1 MKNIL
6 KTLALLLTTIAFAQ
20 NGRMY
25 IPSELSPENAAEMQ
39 SLGMQITIDDVY
51 SKADG
56 SLKDAIIHFNGGC
69 TAEVISSKGLVL
81 TNHHCGYSAIQAHS
95 TVEHDYLHDGFWAKS
110 LSEELANPDMTVT
123 FIKRIDNVT
132 EEVLKGI
139 KPTLTEKEKQ
149 ALIQKNLKKVTDNAT
164 KETWQDVFVK
174 SFFDGNEYH
183 LFVVENYKD
192 IRLVGAP
199 PSSIGKFGAD
209 TDNWMFPRHSG
220 DFSLFRIYADKNNK
234 PAKYSKDNVPY
245 KPIYSLPISIDG
257 VAEDDFTLVYGFPGR
272 TQEYLPAVAVDQIVH
287 KVNPAGIKVREEAL
301 AIVDSYMRKDP
312 KIKIQYASK
321 FAGIANYWK
330 KWIGENQGIE
340 KSHAIAKKRAFEKE
354 FTKRISE
361 KGLTEKYGKLLTDF
375 DNLYAEKEDIAVT
388 RNYLI
393 EVMYRNTELLN
404 IAFRLYQLEQ
414 TLDKKGEKVFNK
426 RRIAVL
432 KSLKGKYANYNATVD
447 KAVFKK
453 LTQLYKDSVSNVYIP
468 NSLLN
473 NEIAKLT
480 QKVYKKSAL
489 TNYNALAKLFAI
501 TDAKAFIK
509 KLKKDK
515 GYQVGREFAALFYDK
530 VNPKYGA
537 ISQKIAAVQRNYMK
551 ALILAFPEKQ
561 FAPDANGTLRIT
573 YGQVKGYEP
582 KDAVYYKPVSHLGG
596 VMQKYIPGDYEFDVS
611 PKLQELYK
619 NKDFGSYAENGKL
632 AVNFLGTNHTTG
644 GNSGSPVLDA
654 YGNLIGL
661 NFDRVWEGTMSDMNY
676 DPTICRNI
684 MVDVRYILFII
695 DKYAGAQNI
704 IDELNFVHP
713 KQAKK

>member
-1 MKNIL
+1 MKNYI
-6 KTLALLLTTIAFAQ
+6 KIIVLLLSSFAFAQ

-25 IPSELSPENAAEMQ
+25 IPSELSQENADEMRA
-39 SLGMQITIDDVY
+39 LGMEMSIEDVY
-51 SKADG
+51 SVADG
-56 SLKDAIIHFNGGC
+56 SVKDAIIHFNGGC
-69 TAEVISSKGLVL
+69 TAEVISKQGLVL
-81 TNHHCGYSAIQAHS
+81 TNHHCGYSAIQSHS
-95 TVEHDYLHDGFWAKS
+95 TVDNDYLHDGFWAMSKA
-110 LSEELANPDMTVT
+110 EELENPDMVVT

-132 EEVLKGI
+132 NEVLAGI
-139 KPTLTEKEKQ
+139 NDTMDEATKKK
-149 ALIQKNLKKVTDNAT
+149 LINKNLDNVSKNAKKEA
-164 KETWQDVFVK
+164 WQDVFIK

-183 LFVVENYKD
+183 LFVTETYKD

-234 PAKYSKDNVPY
+234 PATYSKDNVPY
-245 KPIYSLPISIDG
+245 KPVHALPVSVDG

-272 TQEYLPAVAVDQIVH
+272 TSEYLPAVAVDQIVH
-287 KVNPAGIKVREEAL
+287 KVNPAGIEVREKAL
-301 AIVDSYMRKDP
+301 AIVDKYMRKDP

-321 FAGIANYWK
+321 FASIANYWK

-340 KSHAIAKKRAFEKE
+340 KSNAIAKKKEFEKE
-354 FTKRISE
+354 FTKRVNE
-361 KGLTEKYGKLLTDF
+361 KGLTNKYGSLLTDF
-375 DNLYAEKEDIAVT
+375 DKYYAEKEEIAVT

-404 IAFRLYQLEQ
+404 TAFRLYQLEN
-414 TLDKKGEKVFNK
+414 TLDKKGEKTFNK
-426 RRIAVL
+426 AKINLL
-432 KSLKGKYANYNATVD
+432 KSLKGKYANYNAEVD
-447 KAVFKK
+447 KAVF
-453 LTQLYKDSVSNVYIP
+453 
-468 NSLLN
+468 
-473 NEIAKLT
+473 AKLT
-480 QKVYKKSAL
+480 ALYKEKVNPNYVPTLLQNTDVAKLTKGVYKKSAL
-489 TNYNALAKLFAI
+489 TNYNALEKLLNI
-501 TDAKAFIK
+501 KDSKALLK

-515 GYQVGREFAALFYDK
+515 GYKIGREFAALFFNK
-530 VNPKYGA
+530 VNPKYQA
-537 ISQKIAAVQRNYMK
+537 VNQKINAVQRNYMK
-551 ALILAFPEKQ
+551 AIMVVFPEKQ
-561 FAPDANGTLRIT
+561 FAPDANSTLRIT

-611 PKLQELYK
+611 PKLQALYK
-619 NKDFGSYAENGKL
+619 AKDFGTYADKEGKL

-654 YGNLIGL
+654 NGNLIGL

-695 DKYAGAQNI
+695 DKYAGATNL
-704 IDELNFVHP
+704 IDEMELVHP
-713 KQAKK
+713 KAKN

>member
-1 MKNIL
+1 MKNTL
-6 KTLALLLTTIAFAQ
+6 KILALLFTTIAFAQ

-25 IPSELSPENAAEMQ
+25 IPSELNPENAAEMQ
-39 SLGMQITIDDVY
+39 ALGMQMTIEDVY

-132 EEVLKGI
+132 EEVLNGI

-149 ALIQKNLKKVTDNAT
+149 TLIQKNLKKITANAT
-164 KETWQDVFVK
+164 KEAWQDVFVK

-245 KPIYSLPISIDG
+245 KPIHSLPISIDG

-375 DNLYAEKEDIAVT
+375 DKLYAEKEDIAVT

-414 TLDKKGEKVFNK
+414 TLDKKGEKAFNK
-426 RRIAVL
+426 RKIAVL
-432 KSLKGKYANYNATVD
+432 KSLKGKYANYNAVVD
-447 KAVFKK
+447 KAVFAK
-453 LTQLYKDSVSNVYIP
+453 LTQLYKDSVSNVYVP
-468 NSLLN
+468 NSLMN
-473 NEIAKLT
+473 NGIAKLAK
-480 QKVYKKSAL
+480 KVYKKSAL

-501 TDAKAFIK
+501 TDTKAFIK

-713 KQAKK
+713 KQVKK

>member
-1 MKNIL
+1 MKNTL
-6 KTLALLLTTIAFAQ
+6 KILALLFTTIAFAQ

-25 IPSELSPENAAEMQ
+25 IPSELNPENAAEMQ
-39 SLGMQITIDDVY
+39 ALGMQMTIEDVY

-149 ALIQKNLKKVTDNAT
+149 TLIQKNLKKITANAT
-164 KETWQDVFVK
+164 KEAWQDVFVK

-245 KPIYSLPISIDG
+245 KPIHSLPISIDG

-375 DNLYAEKEDIAVT
+375 DKLYAEKEDIAVT

-414 TLDKKGEKVFNK
+414 TLDKKGEKAFNK
-426 RRIAVL
+426 RKIAVL
-432 KSLKGKYANYNATVD
+432 KSLKGKYANYNAVVD
-447 KAVFKK
+447 KAVFAK
-453 LTQLYKDSVSNVYIP
+453 LTQLYKDSVSNVYVP
-468 NSLLN
+468 NSLMN
-473 NEIAKLT
+473 NEIVKLT
-480 QKVYKKSAL
+480 KKVYKKSAL

-501 TDAKAFIK
+501 TDTKAFIK

-713 KQAKK
+713 KQVKK